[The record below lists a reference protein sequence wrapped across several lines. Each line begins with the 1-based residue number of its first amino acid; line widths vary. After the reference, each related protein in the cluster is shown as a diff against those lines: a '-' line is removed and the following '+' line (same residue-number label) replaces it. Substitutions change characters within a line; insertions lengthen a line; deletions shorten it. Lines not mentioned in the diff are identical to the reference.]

1 MSFLSRLA
9 FVFWYLRRPPWDSG
23 QTPPELLAFLQNRP
37 AGRVLDLGCGTGTNL
52 IYLAGLGWQA
62 AGVDFVPVAIAR
74 ARRKAHRAGVS
85 VDFRVGDVTRLEG
98 LSGPFDLAL
107 DLGCFHGLGAAERMA
122 YLTQLE
128 RLLAP
133 GGTWFLYAF
142 LRLPETPA
150 TLGLSAAELEQIATR
165 FVLRSRQDGFDR
177 GARPSAYFVF
187 EKF

>member
-9 FVFWYLRRPPWDSG
+9 FIFWYLRRPPWDSG
-23 QTPPELLAFLQNRP
+23 QTPPELLAFLQERP

-52 IYLAGLGWQA
+52 IHLAGRGWQA
-62 AGVDFVPVAIAR
+62 TGVDFVPAAIAR
-74 ARRKAHRAGVS
+74 ARQKARQAGVQ
-85 VDFRVGDVTRLEG
+85 VDFRVGDVTRLDD

-107 DLGCFHGLGAAERMA
+107 DLGCFHGLNLAEREA

-133 GGTWFLYAF
+133 GGTWFIYAF
-142 LRLPETPA
+142 LRLSENPA
-150 TLGLSAAELEQIATR
+150 TLGLSPAELEHISTR
-165 FVLRSRQDGFDR
+165 FILRARQDGFDR
-177 GARPSAYFVF
+177 GARPSAYFIF